1 MLLLERDVHHCVYF
15 LIYFKALGQ
24 HVTVLSQIL
33 LWFCLSCHLSSL
45 EFALLCESFLLP
57 LEFVLNFVIEK
68 ELEPSRPL
76 FSRGKNTET

>member
-33 LWFCLSCHLSSL
+33 KIFQ
-45 EFALLCESFLLP
+45 
-57 LEFVLNFVIEK
+57 NNRIK
-68 ELEPSRPL
+68 EQLTVVAPRQDDW
-76 FSRGKNTET
+76 K